1 MRLQTKILLFLIPLV
16 VLPILV
22 LGCAAYTQL
31 IDDAFS
37 RTQRQM
43 VTMLDQIKIQ
53 TEAQIRTTRANAR
66 LFGGTE
72 IIRRYLQEELSAE
85 DRRSVELEL
94 HERLFN
100 YQQAYPEYYE
110 IRIISPE
117 GKELL
122 RSVLR
127 KDGNHTT
134 DESSIRYI
142 MQASS
147 EPGITYT
154 TFYRNPDNNQPVLLA
169 SKPLRFYPKDSISKA
184 SQLHLYGYLMLTVD
198 LNFLKSQVKNA
209 KIGKLGIMFITDSS
223 GTILFDPKESRVG
236 KQLPPEMFHS
246 LKNGIESGVPIEAD
260 YEKQPAYYQGIK
272 LHDWLYVFTVFPDK
286 ELTSKRVMLGK
297 SVALITLVAVL
308 LTTSLLFVILK
319 VLLIRRIQQLNLA
332 AREMGRG
339 QMLAPV
345 DASSSDEIGDLAKTF
360 QEMGENLDHYHEQVN
375 YVAYHDSLTGLP
387 NRMMFSEYLKRATA
401 EARSNGQELSV
412 LFLDMDN
419 FKRVNDTLGH
429 LAGDLLLKMISNRL
443 NRCVRKTDMVAR
455 SVNEDA
461 TQIVARLAGDEFI
474 ILLPRTAGAAFAQ
487 KVAKRILNVLVEPF
501 VLEQQELYISTS
513 IGIAIFPTDGENADD
528 LLKSADVAMYHA
540 KKLGRNN
547 FQYYSKK
554 LNEEAA
560 HKLRI
565 ECKLRRAVENN
576 ALELYYQ
583 PQTNTSTG
591 RIIGVEALLRWQD
604 PEMGLVS
611 PSEFI
616 PIAEEYG
623 LIVPISEWVIRE
635 ACRQSHVWNMAY
647 IEKFNMSIN
656 VSGIHFSNHGLE
668 HVIAS
673 ALKENGLNPHYLELE
688 LTETSILQDPSLAIK
703 TLQSLKNMGLRI
715 SLDDFGTGYSSLSYL
730 MKLPI
735 DKLKIDQS
743 FIRNLEQGVD
753 GSAIVSAIIAMAHSL
768 GLKVIAEGVEE
779 AAQLQILREM
789 QCDIVQGY
797 YIGRPMPAYEF
808 EQLISCDLERWA

>member
-1 MRLQTKILLFLIPLV
+1 M
-16 VLPILV
+16 
-22 LGCAAYTQL
+22 
-31 IDDAFS
+31 
-37 RTQRQM
+37 
-43 VTMLDQIKIQ
+43 
-53 TEAQIRTTRANAR
+53 
-66 LFGGTE
+66 
-72 IIRRYLQEELSAE
+72 
-85 DRRSVELEL
+85 ELEL

-339 QMLAPV
+339 QMLVPV

-429 LAGDLLLKMISNRL
+429 LVGDRVLKEVAHRIATSVRDKDLIGRYGGEEFLLIFPETSLQ
-443 NRCVRKTDMVAR
+443 VA
-455 SVNEDA
+455 
-461 TQIVARLAGDEFI
+461 QQVAERIRQHVGGTPI
-474 ILLPRTAGAAFAQ
+474 HLPEHSIPIT
-487 KVAKRILNVLVEPF
+487 I
-501 VLEQQELYISTS
+501 S
-513 IGIAIFPTDGENADD
+513 IGLTPLNADD
-528 LLKSADVAMYHA
+528 TLESLLQRADSAMYAA
-540 KKLGRNN
+540 KQAGRNC
-547 FQYYSKK
+547 
-554 LNEEAA
+554 
-560 HKLRI
+560 I
-565 ECKLRRAVENN
+565 AV
-576 ALELYYQ
+576 A
-583 PQTNTSTG
+583 
-591 RIIGVEALLRWQD
+591 
-604 PEMGLVS
+604 
-611 PSEFI
+611 
-616 PIAEEYG
+616 
-623 LIVPISEWVIRE
+623 
-635 ACRQSHVWNMAY
+635 
-647 IEKFNMSIN
+647 
-656 VSGIHFSNHGLE
+656 
-668 HVIAS
+668 
-673 ALKENGLNPHYLELE
+673 
-688 LTETSILQDPSLAIK
+688 
-703 TLQSLKNMGLRI
+703 
-715 SLDDFGTGYSSLSYL
+715 
-730 MKLPI
+730 
-735 DKLKIDQS
+735 
-743 FIRNLEQGVD
+743 
-753 GSAIVSAIIAMAHSL
+753 
-768 GLKVIAEGVEE
+768 
-779 AAQLQILREM
+779 
-789 QCDIVQGY
+789 
-797 YIGRPMPAYEF
+797 
-808 EQLISCDLERWA
+808 